1 MANKIFLA
9 GRLTKDPELKY
20 TNNNLAVC
28 SFTLAVNRAFA
39 KEGQQQADFIPITAW
54 GKTAEFCSKYFVKG
68 QKVIVIGRIQVR
80 SWDDN
85 EGKKRWSTE
94 VVAEEVDFADGKK
107 SNTGNSNT
115 NDSYEPVQDSNTS
128 NSFYPLEED
137 DDLPF

>member
-9 GRLTKDPELKY
+9 GRLTKDPELRY

-28 SFTLAVNRAFA
+28 SFTLAVNRVFA

-68 QKVIVIGRIQVR
+68 QKVIVIGRLQVR

-107 SNTGNSNT
+107 SSTGNSNT
-115 NDSYEPVQDSNTS
+115 SDSYEPVQDSNTS
-128 NSFYPLEED
+128 NGFYPLEED

>member
-1 MANKIFLA
+1 MANKVFLA
-9 GRLTKDPELKY
+9 GRLTKDPEVRY
-20 TNNNLAVC
+20 TNNNTAVC

-39 KEGQQQADFIPITAW
+39 KEGQRQADFIPIVAW
-54 GKTAEFCSKYFVKG
+54 QKTAEFCSKYFAKG

-107 SNTGNSNT
+107 SNNSGDAYDPAQNSNT
-115 NDSYEPVQDSNTS
+115 GGG
-128 NSFYPLEED
+128 FYPLDED

>member
-9 GRLTKDPELKY
+9 GRLTKDPEVRY

-54 GKTAEFCSKYFVKG
+54 GKTAEFCSKYFGKG
-68 QKVIVIGRIQVR
+68 QKVIVIGRLQVR

-94 VVAEEVDFADGKK
+94 VVAEEVEFAVGKK

-115 NDSYEPVQDSNTS
+115 SDSYEPVQDSNTS
-128 NSFYPLEED
+128 NGFYPLEED
-137 DDLPF
+137 DELPF

>member
-9 GRLTKDPELKY
+9 GRLTKDPELNY

-68 QKVIVIGRIQVR
+68 QKVIVIGRLQVR

-115 NDSYEPVQDSNTS
+115 NDSYEPVQDSDTS
-128 NSFYPLEED
+128 NGLYPLEED

>member
-1 MANKIFLA
+1 MANKVFLV
-9 GRLTKDPELKY
+9 GRLAKDPEVRY

-28 SFTLAVNRAFA
+28 NFTLAVDRRFA
-39 KEGQQQADFIPITAW
+39 KEGQQQADFIPIVAW
-54 GKTAEFCSKYFVKG
+54 QKTAEFCSKYFAKG

-115 NDSYEPVQDSNTS
+115 NDSYEPIQDGDASNG
-128 NSFYPLEED
+128 FYPLEED
-137 DDLPF
+137 DELPF